1 MRAVAERNRLA
12 SHANRS
18 PTQRV
23 VLIGTFEKFEHHTVT
38 TRMLSQK
45 LGSAVVDTL
54 EQPIITVSKVGRL
67 PVGQNAGLIFGDGT
81 LAGKPSG
88 QAVEVVGF
96 GIVKFFA
103 RKFGL

>member
-1 MRAVAERNRLA
+1 
-12 SHANRS
+12 
-18 PTQRV
+18 
-23 VLIGTFEKFEHHTVT
+23 
-38 TRMLSQK
+38 MLSQE

-81 LAGKPSG
+81 L
-88 QAVEVVGF
+88 
-96 GIVKFFA
+96 FFA